1 MHISHN
7 RNLILGGPIKG
18 EGLHSVGYGQ
28 ILYQKTFRR
37 ALSTLAH
44 GFKGES
50 EDAMVRVGTASV
62 TPDTIHVPMRYGRA
76 HRLHPAGNRPW
87 HRGGVI
93 QVIAV
98 PADRQ
103 SQGPVVPGSN
113 ANVHRRWQ

>member
-1 MHISHN
+1 VVSWHAWALCEGRSCHQHLDLPLRYISMHH
-7 RNLILGGPIKG
+7 
-18 EGLHSVGYGQ
+18 
-28 ILYQKTFRR
+28 
-37 ALSTLAH
+37 STLAH

-62 TPDTIHVPMRYGRA
+62 TPDTIHVSMRYGRA

-113 ANVHRRWQ
+113 ANVHPRWQ